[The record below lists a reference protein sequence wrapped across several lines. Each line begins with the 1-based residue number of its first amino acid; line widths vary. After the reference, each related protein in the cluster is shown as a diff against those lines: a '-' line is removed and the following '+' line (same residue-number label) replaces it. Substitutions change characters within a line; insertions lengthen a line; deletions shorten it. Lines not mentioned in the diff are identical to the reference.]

1 MALSALNVQIGT
13 NKELVI
19 GAFTSG
25 ITINNSLVDSTSGA
39 SALTKTGSGVL
50 TLAGSNNYTGGT
62 YIDAGAI
69 SISAATNLGGS
80 SGTGGA
86 VTLNGG
92 MVTTTAGIT
101 NTNPY
106 TIGASG
112 GTINVVSANQ
122 YYFHTANTLLGS
134 GPLTVTGTGAL
145 AQNGA
150 GNLRVDVTNSYSGNL
165 TVQNG
170 GIFEYGAAG
179 AVGAVRSSPS
189 TTRAS
194 WRTRAI
200 RPLLC
205 PTTLS
210 SGTRLRVAARTAC

>member
-1 MALSALNVQIGT
+1 MQIGT

-25 ITINNSLVDSTSGA
+25 ITVNNSLVDSTSGA

-69 SISAATNLGGS
+69 SISAATNLGGA

-86 VTLNGG
+86 VTINGG
-92 MVTTTAGIT
+92 MVTTTAYIS
-101 NTNPY
+101 NTNPF
-106 TIGASG
+106 TIGAGG
-112 GTINVVSANQ
+112 GTISVASANQ
-122 YYFHTANTLLGS
+122 YYFHSANTLLGS
-134 GPLTVTGTGAL
+134 GPLTVTGAGTL

-150 GNLRVDVTNSYSGNL
+150 GNFRVDATNSYGGNL

-170 GIFEYGAAG
+170 GIFEYGATA
-179 AVGAVRSSPS
+179 RSPPAPRSPS
-189 TTRAS
+189 ATRAS
-194 WRTRAI
+194 WRTREI
-200 RPLLC
+200 RPLFC
-205 PTTLS
+205 PTTS
-210 SGTRLRVAARTAC
+210 RSGIRLRAVARTAC